1 MENLRRIPNPIFEC
15 IAIVVQ
21 LHFLV
26 YSLENV
32 PYGPSIMSHGKGGG
46 AGEMPQ
52 TEAVNVSRGLS
63 EKNFP
68 VTSLTVQRAPT
79 SLQTETDVFVNYKI
93 KYMFVVEIPKYFSWQ
108 TESI

>member
-1 MENLRRIPNPIFEC
+1 MQRIPNPIFEC
-15 IAIVVQ
+15 IVVIQ
-21 LHFLV
+21 LYFNYIFGILF
-26 YSLENV
+26 
-32 PYGPSIMSHGKGGG
+32 GKCTLWTVN
-46 AGEMPQ
+46 AP
-52 TEAVNVSRGLS
+52 TEAVKVPRGLS
-63 EKNFP
+63 EKYFL